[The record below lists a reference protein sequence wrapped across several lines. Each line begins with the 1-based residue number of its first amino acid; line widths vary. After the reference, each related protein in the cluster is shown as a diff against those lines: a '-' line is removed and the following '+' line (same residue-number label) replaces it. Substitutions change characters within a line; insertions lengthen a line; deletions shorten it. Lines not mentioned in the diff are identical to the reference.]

1 MKADSQAADEKARAE
16 NEPDGVKR
24 TTESARLFAQALEVI
39 ASGVNSTAR
48 TPRSGWSP
56 YPLFVDHGKG
66 SRIFDVDGNE
76 FVDYLLGLGPMLLGH
91 CPRPVNKAVI
101 EFIRRRGTVFALP
114 VADEIELARK
124 LIAAVPSV
132 EQMHLATSGTEA
144 VLYALRLAR
153 AYTRRKKI
161 IRFEGMYHGF
171 SDSVYWSKHPPLEA
185 AGPDSQPVPVPQG
198 PGMPE
203 GLENSLI
210 ILPWNDGEILERT
223 IRRYG
228 DQIAAVITEPVMC
241 NTGCI
246 LPEPGYLELMR
257 SLTRESGIV
266 LVFDEVITGFRVALG
281 GAQQYYGVTPDLTVM
296 AKGFGAGFPVAAV
309 GGKKEIMQLVADG
322 IVSVAGTYSGNGIA
336 VSAANATLDFLKTPS
351 IYRKLFKM
359 SEALMLGISKRLES
373 AGLSVSVVG
382 IGPLFQVWFTDSP
395 IRNYRDAVRY
405 ARKDL
410 FRIWWEAMMK
420 RGVLFHP
427 HAFENLF
434 VSFAHNETDV
444 EFTLKA
450 VESALPELKLRMRG

>member
-1 MKADSQAADEKARAE
+1 MKADSRAE
-16 NEPDGVKR
+16 DQKAQAENDSAALNG
-24 TTESARLFAQALEVI
+24 TAQSARLFAQALEVI

-91 CPRPVNKAVI
+91 CPKPVTNAVI

-132 EQMHLATSGTEA
+132 EQMHLANSGTEA

-171 SDSVYWSKHPPLEA
+171 SDSVYWSKHPPLEE
-185 AGPDSQPVPVPQG
+185 AGLDSQPVPVPQG

-203 GLENSLI
+203 GLQNSLI

-257 SLTRESGIV
+257 SLTRASGIA
-266 LVFDEVITGFRVALG
+266 LIFDEVITGFRVALG

-296 AKGFGAGFPVAAV
+296 AKGLGAGFPIAAV

-322 IVSVAGTYSGNGIA
+322 VVSMAGTYSGNGIA
-336 VSAANATLDFLKTPS
+336 VSAANATLDFLNTPS

-359 SEALMLGISKRLES
+359 SEVLMQGISKRLES
-373 AGLSVSVVG
+373 AGLSISVVG
-382 IGPLFQVWFTDSP
+382 VGPLFQVWFTNSP

-410 FRIWWEAMMK
+410 FRIWWEVMLK

-427 HAFENLF
+427 DAFENLF
-434 VSFAHNETDV
+434 VSFAHNDADV

>member
-1 MKADSQAADEKARAE
+1 MKIASHAANQKVLGGMETS
-16 NEPDGVKR
+16 G
-24 TTESARLFAQALEVI
+24 SARLFAQALEVI

-48 TPRSGWSP
+48 APRSGWSP

-76 FVDYLLGLGPMLLGH
+76 FIDYLLGLGPMLLGH
-91 CPRPVNKAVI
+91 CPEQVTNAVV

-132 EQMHLATSGTEA
+132 EQTHLANSGTEA

-153 AYTRRKKI
+153 AYTGRKKI

-171 SDSVYWSKHPPLEA
+171 SDAVYWSKHPPLEN
-185 AGPDSQPVPVPQG
+185 AGPDAQPVPVPQG
-198 PGMPE
+198 PGMPD

-210 ILPWNDGEILERT
+210 ILQWNDGEILERT
-223 IRRYG
+223 IRTHG

-246 LPEPGYLELMR
+246 LPEQGYLELMR
-257 SLTRESGIV
+257 SLTRESGTV
-266 LVFDEVITGFRVALG
+266 LIFDEVITGFRVSLG

-296 AKGFGAGFPVAAV
+296 AKGFGGGFPVAAV
-309 GGKKEIMQLVADG
+309 GGKKEIMRLVADG
-322 IVSVAGTYSGNGIA
+322 TVSMAGTYSGNGIA
-336 VSAANATLDFLKTPS
+336 VSAANATLDFLGTPG
-351 IYRKLFKM
+351 IYGKLFELGEK
-359 SEALMLGISKRLES
+359 LMRGISERMNS
-373 AGLSVSVVG
+373 AGLSVRVVG

-395 IRNYRDAVRY
+395 IRNYRDAVRH

-410 FRIWWEAMMK
+410 FRMWWEAMMK

-427 HAFENLF
+427 DAFENLF
-434 VSFAHNETDV
+434 ISFTHNDSDV
-444 EFTLKA
+444 DLTLKA
-450 VESALPELKLRMRG
+450 VESALPELKIRMR